1 MIPAFFLSLLIHEAG
16 HAFAVKHFGYEV
28 PRAGVGWY
36 WFGPMAYVDTSDM
49 WLAPRGPRLAVAL
62 AGVAAEAVLAGVA
75 ALIAWVVPSL
85 TLAALLWQFA
95 LSSYVLIL
103 LNLNPL
109 MEFDGYFVLMDW
121 LERPNL
127 RPKALAWL
135 GRGLVPALK
144 RRGLAGLRGH
154 ELDVAYGVAS
164 VIYIGFE
171 AIFTVALYRLF
182 VEDWLARVVPPAL
195 AANLAWG
202 FAALIIALTVTGIV
216 ADLRA
221 TRVAQAG

>member
-1 MIPAFFLSLLIHEAG
+1 L
-16 HAFAVKHFGYEV
+16 
-28 PRAGVGWY
+28 R
-36 WFGPMAYVDTSDM
+36 
-49 WLAPRGPRLAVAL
+49 RRPRLAVAL

-75 ALIAWVVPSL
+75 ALVAWAVPSL
-85 TLAALLWQFA
+85 TLAAVLWQFA

-109 MEFDGYFVLMDW
+109 MEFDGYFVLMDL

-135 GRGLVPALK
+135 GCGLVPALK
-144 RRGLAGLRGH
+144 RHGLASLRGH
-154 ELDVAYGVAS
+154 GLDVAYGVTS
-164 VIYIGFE
+164 VLYLGVE
-171 AIFTVALYRLF
+171 AILTVALYRLF
-182 VEDWLARVVPPAL
+182 VEGWLARFAPPAL

-202 FAALIIALTVTGIV
+202 LAALVIALTVTGIV

-221 TRVAQAG
+221 TRVTPAG